1 MKWTGKLILLLVVMA
16 AAVAFLSMRT
26 AQGTDDSSDGPLYQN
41 TLNQAF
47 TEMRTVRNVPESNE
61 HGEDLQDLLLGRK
74 PEPTKK
80 PRNTKCPPDDTR
92 CPVKGTK
99 CPKKR
104 KFTKCEVTHNKDAP
118 TKCFDESNYTKCRA
132 KTYYPEDP
140 TKCTF
145 PWWTTCKVTH
155 DLGSSGRTR
164 CFAPKTVCLAKRW
177 CWPVPHDLG
186 VTMIDPPGPTGC
198 NPYVPT
204 VHVKNFGLEPASF
217 FDVFIM
223 IMTSGDQETKTI
235 EDTLGPGETMSV
247 EFSPIPLPEGDH
259 EICATTI
266 WTPDQNPDN
275 DEMCAPFHCGTMDGP
290 ALSSR
295 TRIEA
300 RALALFQSYPNPFS
314 DRTSI
319 SFMIPAATHV
329 TLRIYDVTGSVVTTL
344 VDGEKATGLYT
355 LTWDATDLN
364 NGVYFYRMVA
374 DGRVFTGKTM
384 LIR

>member
-1 MKWTGKLILLLVVMA
+1 MKWTRKLILLLVAMA

-61 HGEDLQDLLLGRK
+61 HGEDLLLGGK

-80 PRNTKCPPDDTR
+80 PRNTNCPPDTR

-99 CPKKR
+99 CPKNPN
-104 KFTKCEVTHNKDAP
+104 FTKCEVTHNKDAR
-118 TKCFDESNYTKCRA
+118 TTCFDTTNYTKCRA
-132 KTYYPEDP
+132 KTYCLEEP
-140 TKCTF
+140 TKCIF
-145 PWWTTCKVTH
+145 PWATKCKVTH
-155 DLGSSGRTR
+155 GLGSSGRTR
-164 CFAPKTVCLAKRW
+164 CLAPKTTLCLAKNW

-186 VTMIDPPGPTGC
+186 VTMIEPPGPTGC

-217 FDVFIM
+217 FDVFVLIT
-223 IMTSGDQETKTI
+223 TSGDEETKTI
-235 EDTLGPGETMSV
+235 EDILNPGEVMTI

-275 DEMCAPFHCGTMDGP
+275 DEMCAPFHCGAMDGP

-300 RALALFQSYPNPFS
+300 RALALFDSYPNPFS

-319 SFMIPAATHV
+319 SFMIPNATHV
-329 TLRIYDVTGSVVTTL
+329 SLEVYDVTGSAVAIL
-344 VDGEKATGLYT
+344 VDAEKTSGLYT
-355 LTWDATDLN
+355 VTWDAPDLN

-374 DGRVFTGKTM
+374 DGKVFTGKTT